1 MSASAALSLACS
13 PACPAGWQPALP
25 ALSPVLSHPAPCLP
39 FTFPHPL
46 HPPCLPLQEAL
57 VKIAKKLKKNNVAV
71 DIVSFGC
78 EEENAEKLEAFH
90 SAVASNDNSHLVTV
104 PPGTILSDMLF
115 GTPIFMEEGAGGG
128 GGGDA
133 EGGGGGSAPRSEDTL
148 RSLSRW
154 LVLYCCCCMH
164 LHRPPAL
171 RCMHPCWLPALPPFS
186 LP

>member
-1 MSASAALSLACS
+1 
-13 PACPAGWQPALP
+13 
-25 ALSPVLSHPAPCLP
+25 VLP

-90 SAVASNDNSHLVTV
+90 SAVANNDNSHLVTV

-128 GGGDA
+128 GGDA
-133 EGGGGGSAPRSEDTL
+133 EGGGGGGGAPRSEDTL

-154 LVLYCCCCMH
+154 LVLYCCCMH
-164 LHRPPAL
+164 LHRPAALHAPLLAARPA
-171 RCMHPCWLPALPPFS
+171 PFFSFPDALPCPANPCRQCCGW
-186 LP
+186 L